1 MFVDIPTL
9 KEMGY
14 PVVMELFRG
23 ISMPKGTPDAVINKL
38 ADAFKK
44 GADDAD
50 FKKIAKQKGFNI
62 SFMGNKE
69 FEAYL
74 KVQNANIAA
83 GMKLGGLVK

>member
-1 MFVDIPTL
+1 
-9 KEMGY
+9 
-14 PVVMELFRG
+14 MELFRG
-23 ISMPKGTPDAVINKL
+23 ISMPQGTPDPIVKKL

-62 SFMGNKE
+62 SFMGNTD

-74 KVQNANIAA
+74 KVQNAYMAE
-83 GMKLGGLVK
+83 GMKLGGLVKKMCECSPPQTGLPRL